1 MTDVPNVSFDPTNP
15 DPRCACVLVLDTSG
29 SMHGEKINQL
39 NQGLTEFATALQG
52 DSVAQSRVEIAIVTF
67 GPAQLTMDFAP
78 ASAFAP
84 PTLSAS
90 GDTPLGA
97 ALQQALDIVAMRKKL
112 YKDNGTPYYR
122 PWVFLITDGAPTDND
137 AWKAAATR
145 IKDEESRKG
154 VAFFAVGVEGAD
166 MEVLKQLSS
175 VREPLPLKGYSFREM
190 FVWLSASLS
199 KVSQSQPDQQVPLAP
214 PSGWSNV

>member
-1 MTDVPNVSFDPTNP
+1 MTIPDVTFDPTNP
-15 DPRCACVLVLDTSG
+15 DPRCACILVLDTSG

-39 NQGLTEFATALQG
+39 NQGLIAFRDALQS

-67 GPAQLTMDFAP
+67 GPAQLTQDFA
-78 ASAFAP
+78 SAGSFAP

-97 ALQQALDIVAMRKKL
+97 ALQQSLDMLAMRKKL

-122 PWVFLITDGAPTDND
+122 PWVFLITDGAPTDGD

-145 IKDEESRKG
+145 IIDEENNKNILRT
-154 VAFFAVGVEGAD
+154 ATMDIFCEYINDFMQNHLQAMAEYYEVENMVID
-166 MEVLKQLSS
+166 IKKNFDLN
-175 VREPLPLKGYSFREM
+175 
-190 FVWLSASLS
+190 
-199 KVSQSQPDQQVPLAP
+199 KVVVIVPI
-214 PSGWSNV
+214 SNS